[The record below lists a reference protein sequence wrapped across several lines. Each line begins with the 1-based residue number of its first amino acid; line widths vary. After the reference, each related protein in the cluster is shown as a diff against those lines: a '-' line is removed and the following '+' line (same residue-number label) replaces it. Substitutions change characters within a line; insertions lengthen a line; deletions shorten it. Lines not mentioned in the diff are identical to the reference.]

1 MSNLTLPNFII
12 LLLFVALAA
21 CEGEFGNV
29 RCKCICP
36 AEPDIKRDLDIQVV
50 TVSLAEECSCELVMK
65 RNESDC
71 LRCECKYESRNIT
84 TIEVVIFLIIVVVI
98 CLFIY
103 LIALAFLDPEMF
115 RSKLTEP
122 QMEDTLTPQPDLS
135 STRQPPSYLGR
146 VGSAQRRWRSQVQ
159 QQRENIFDRHTILS

>member
-1 MSNLTLPNFII
+1 MSNAIFSGFVV
-12 LLLFVALAA
+12 LLLFVIT
-21 CEGEFGNV
+21 CEGQFDNV

-36 AEPDIKRDLDIQVV
+36 AEPDIKRDVDIQVV
-50 TVSLAEECSCELVMK
+50 TVSVAEECSCELVMK

-98 CLFIY
+98 CLFLY
-103 LIALAFLDPEMF
+103 LIILFFMDPEMF

-122 QMEDTLTPQPDLS
+122 QMEDTLTPQLDSLS
-135 STRQPPSYLGR
+135 TGQPSSYLGR